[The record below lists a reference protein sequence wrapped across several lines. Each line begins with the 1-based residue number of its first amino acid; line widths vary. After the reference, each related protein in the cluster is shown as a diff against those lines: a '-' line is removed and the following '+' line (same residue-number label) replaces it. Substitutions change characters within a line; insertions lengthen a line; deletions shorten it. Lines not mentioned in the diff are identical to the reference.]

1 MSHQGSPRVS
11 IKDEETEK
19 RTLVR
24 VVEGKLRKCVI
35 LASSGCTESSSA
47 AVGAVVQP
55 HYHPDVVMAPVGT
68 DVSPQAAGLGASQGL
83 P

>member
-1 MSHQGSPRVS
+1 MAN
-11 IKDEETEK
+11 ETD
-19 RTLVR
+19 RGR
-24 VVEGKLRKCVI
+24 HEGQAGEAC
-35 LASSGCTESSSA
+35 ASSGCTESSSA

-55 HYHPDVVMAPVGT
+55 HYHSDVVMAPVGT

>member
-1 MSHQGSPRVS
+1 M
-11 IKDEETEK
+11 
-19 RTLVR
+19 
-24 VVEGKLRKCVI
+24 RKCANGRSD
-35 LASSGCTESSSA
+35 LANETDRGRHEGQAGEACASSGCTESSSA